1 MKRMVVYLLLSCL
14 VFTTFTPGSALAENP
29 VLSDIKG
36 HWAEKQIERLV
47 DSGYVKGYSDNTFK
61 PNQSVTRA
69 EFFCLLVQ
77 AQGTIPSAATTNSF
91 SDTVNHPWARDYI
104 EEAVRS
110 GILLPAEYPNGLK
123 PDRPILRSEVAAAI
137 VRALGMSAS
146 SGSISFVDKDT
157 VEQSDYRGF
166 IKTAYHEGLMTGFE
180 TGEFKPFDPFTR
192 AQACALLCLFLD
204 KKDGQ
209 QVGTPPTNQ
218 SGVTIDPEK
227 DTLTAVQ
234 VYDQAYSIGSNSLV
248 FKTDTKEIKASTISL
263 VNENIY
269 LNYANRFALNSNLDN
284 LEIII
289 NNNRFGVSKLLVAN
303 KHLVVIPTYWKIS
316 TLNVD
321 GRKYNP
327 DFIDLYVGTE
337 RNEYLAD
344 VEVIDAYTLRIG
356 HDTYD
361 LRQEQ
366 LIVDVNDKFYLV
378 KKVIIRTDADTY
390 FELAETEPVVIKRPD
405 ITNIS
410 AIIARGSSL
419 DLDNINN
426 LFFIINGSKY
436 YFNQCS
442 IDGVGNFIVDQK
454 TYSPDQVFM
463 LIDGDC
469 YQLNQVVKLPNSKII
484 IYCDVVDQTWVKI
497 DDKYLD
503 ANGVLILMDDSVYD
517 LDEVIVVARDL
528 VRIKG
533 RQYELDST
541 FKCRINNQ
549 TFNIDEID
557 YDTTMDITTI
567 ETSAYSSDFQQP
579 VKYNFYLDNSIYQQG
594 VEDVS
599 IYVGD
604 SWRKFNYIY
613 IIDPAHYRYNNI
625 TYELIGSRI
634 RIDGERFEVIDSAW
648 RGAAQVFDLYLK
660 AI

>member
-1 MKRMVVYLLLSCL
+1 MKRMMVYLLLSCF
-14 VFTTFTPGSALAENP
+14 VITTLTPGSALAENP
-29 VLSDIKG
+29 VLTDIKG
-36 HWAEKQIERLV
+36 HWAAKQIERLV

-77 AQGTIPSAATTNSF
+77 AQGSIPSAASTNSF
-91 SDTVNHPWARDYI
+91 SDTVKHWASAYI
-104 EEAVRS
+104 EQAVRS

-137 VRALGMSAS
+137 IRALGMGPSA
-146 SGSISFVDKDT
+146 GSISFPDKDK
-157 VEQSDYRGF
+157 VEQSDYKGF
-166 IKTAYHEGLMTGFE
+166 IKTAYDEGLMTGFE

-218 SGVTIDPEK
+218 SGITIDPEK
-227 DTLTAVQ
+227 DNLTAVQ
-234 VYDQAYSIGSNSLV
+234 VYDQAYPIGSNSIV
-248 FKTDTKEIKASTISL
+248 FKTDTREIKASTISL
-263 VNENIY
+263 VNESIY

-289 NNNRFGVSKLLVAN
+289 NNNRFGVNKLLVAN

-316 TLNVD
+316 TLNLD

-337 RNEYLAD
+337 KSEYLAD

-361 LRQEQ
+361 LRQDQ
-366 LIVDVNDKFYLV
+366 LTVDVNDKFYLV

-454 TYSPDQVFM
+454 AYSPEQVFM
-463 LIDGDC
+463 LVDGDC

-484 IYCDVVDQTWVKI
+484 IYCDAVNQTWVKI
-497 DDKYLD
+497 NDKYLD
-503 ANGVLILMDDSVYD
+503 TNGVLILMDDNVYD
-517 LDEVIVVARDL
+517 LDEVIVVDRDL

-557 YDTTMDITTI
+557 YDPTMDMVTI

-594 VEDVS
+594 LEDVT
-599 IYVGD
+599 IYVED
-604 SWRKFNYIY
+604 SWRNFNYIY

-625 TYELIGSRI
+625 TYNLIGSRI
-634 RIDGERFEVIDSAW
+634 RIDGERFEVIDTAW
-648 RGAAQVFDLYLK
+648 RGATQVFDLYLK